1 MNMGQP
7 RVILVDVSEASRE
20 VLVRRLSA
28 QGYAVEAA
36 ADPVTGADLALS
48 EPPAAVVADLW
59 MPGISGIQLCRL
71 LRAEA
76 ATADVPVI
84 LRGDDDDPRSRFWAE
99 RAGAVGYVRKG
110 RMGELVR
117 LLARTVSQSAS
128 NDDGFFMQLGGGSI
142 DIRDRIA
149 RYLDAA
155 LFDSV
160 IAAEVRSLASAGS
173 FDRLFDLFAQFLCQ
187 VIGYRWLAL
196 AANDP
201 SRLAL
206 HCHPAVAEAAER
218 EARAALDFQEGE
230 LALRVVDEDA
240 GSDDSGPAPV
250 VCSIPFGSTILGTLA
265 LGPTLKSEGD
275 AESLVR
281 LVARELGGPMR
292 IAALMDEQQRLA
304 AIDALTGL
312 RNRRSFSELLNVE
325 YARASRYGSALSF
338 LLLDV
343 DHFKAVNDRHGHP
356 GGDAVLAAVGG
367 LLRTCLRTP
376 DLPARWGG
384 EEFVVALPST
394 DLEGATV
401 VAERVRQAIQGF
413 AIGHAGATI
422 QITASVGVATL
433 RGGESLDSL
442 IDRADRAM
450 YEAKGGGRNRV
461 VAATEPAARAVPAV
475 PAEAASALT

>member
-1 MNMGQP
+1 MSMGQP

-99 RAGAVGYVRKG
+99 RAGAAGYVRKG

-196 AANDP
+196 AANEP
-201 SRLAL
+201 ARLAL

-343 DHFKAVNDRHGHP
+343 DHFKAVNDHHGHP
-356 GGDAVLAAVGG
+356 GGDAVLATVGG

-401 VAERVRQAIQGF
+401 VAERIRQAIQGL
-413 AIGHAGATI
+413 AISHAGAAI
-422 QITASVGVATL
+422 PITASVGVATL

-461 VAATEPAARAVPAV
+461 VAATEPATRAVPAQ
-475 PAEAASALT
+475 AALALT

>member
-1 MNMGQP
+1 
-7 RVILVDVSEASRE
+7 
-20 VLVRRLSA
+20 
-28 QGYAVEAA
+28 
-36 ADPVTGADLALS
+36 
-48 EPPAAVVADLW
+48 
-59 MPGISGIQLCRL
+59 
-71 LRAEA
+71 
-76 ATADVPVI
+76 
-84 LRGDDDDPRSRFWAE
+84 
-99 RAGAVGYVRKG
+99 
-110 RMGELVR
+110 
-117 LLARTVSQSAS
+117 
-128 NDDGFFMQLGGGSI
+128 
-142 DIRDRIA
+142 
-149 RYLDAA
+149 
-155 LFDSV
+155 
-160 IAAEVRSLASAGS
+160 
-173 FDRLFDLFAQFLCQ
+173 
-187 VIGYRWLAL
+187 
-196 AANDP
+196 
-201 SRLAL
+201 
-206 HCHPAVAEAAER
+206 
-218 EARAALDFQEGE
+218 
-230 LALRVVDEDA
+230 
-240 GSDDSGPAPV
+240 

-265 LGPTLKSEGD
+265 LGPTAKSEGD

-413 AIGHAGATI
+413 AINHAGATI
-422 QITASVGVATL
+422 PITASVGVATL
-433 RGGESLDSL
+433 RGGESLDAL

-461 VAATEPAARAVPAV
+461 VAAGEPATRAVTAHTAHDHDVAPA
-475 PAEAASALT
+475 